1 MFYENNLNILFEKEK
16 LYKMTLKSLKTP
28 IPDIIIKYNALQKI
42 KPLDVIIPLV
52 TYDQSLFYFTK
63 TT

>member
-1 MFYENNLNILFEKEK
+1 
-16 LYKMTLKSLKTP
+16 MTLKSLKTP